1 MRTQKA
7 LNDLAQI
14 RQRLQL
20 IDSRSAFRS
29 ISLVISAAV
38 FIAAALL
45 QPTLGI
51 DLATPRN
58 FVCFWFVI
66 SLSCLLG
73 ILLEVGWRSLSGES
87 RITFTWSRHL
97 AVAMLPAM
105 VAAALVT
112 WAVLDHPM
120 WAPLLP
126 GIWSILGGLAITSAS
141 RLLPNFCQLSAVWL
155 ILGGALAI
163 RFDHYLASH
172 LPFTMVLSF
181 GVGQILLAIG
191 LFAGV
196 TSHE

>member
-7 LNDLAQI
+7 INDLAQI
-14 RQRLQL
+14 RQRLQF

-51 DLATPRN
+51 ELAVPRN
-58 FVCFWFVI
+58 FVWFWLVI
-66 SLSCLLG
+66 ALACSLG
-73 ILLEVGWRSLSGES
+73 IAMEVGCRSLSGES
-87 RITFTWSRHL
+87 RITFEWSRHL
-97 AVAMLPAM
+97 ALAMLPAM
-105 VAAALVT
+105 VAAALLT
-112 WAVLDHPM
+112 WAILDHAM

-126 GIWSILGGLAITSAS
+126 GLWSMFAGLAITSAA
-141 RLLPNFCQLSAVWL
+141 RLLPSFCQLSAIWMV
-155 ILGGALAI
+155 LGGALAI
-163 RFDHYLASH
+163 RFDGFFATH
-172 LPFTMVLSF
+172 LNLTMVLLF
-181 GVGQILLAIG
+181 GVGQILLAVG